1 MADELLSQEEIN
13 LLLKTL
19 GKEEEKKK
27 EVVEDTRVR
36 PLDLSLFE
44 HISAGRIPGLELI
57 FERWMNG
64 LRRGL
69 TALVVTIPGIFKES
83 VSIMRF
89 GEFVAKLPIPC
100 AIGLFNIEPL
110 RGICLLIVDPRL
122 IYIMVSTI
130 FGGTAK
136 PYKIEGKDFTRIET
150 KLINRL
156 LNVCYHE
163 LEMAWGTLMDVKINS
178 LGLETNPALLTIARA
193 KEKFLV
199 IKLTVVIE
207 GSEGFIQLAI
217 PENAI
222 GPYKDM
228 LKGATEV
235 KNKGFDGK
243 AFRSFSRIPLKME
256 VILGKTQ
263 ISIQKL
269 MELTSG
275 DIIVLDKPVKEPLEV
290 SIEGIPKLLA
300 YFGQV
305 LKKKGVKVQGFIKK
319 EE

>member
-19 GKEEEKKK
+19 GKEEEKK
-27 EVVEDTRVR
+27 EAVEDTRVK
-36 PLDLSLFE
+36 PFDLSLFE

-69 TALVVTIPGIFKES
+69 TSLVVTIPGIFKES
-83 VSIMRF
+83 VNIMRF
-89 GEFVAKLPIPC
+89 GEFVTKLPIPC

-110 RGICLLIVDPRL
+110 RGICLLIIDPRL

-130 FGGTAK
+130 FGGSAK
-136 PYKIEGKDFTRIET
+136 PYRIEGKDFTRIET

-156 LNVCYHE
+156 LNVCYQE

-178 LGLETNPALLTIARA
+178 VGLETNPALLTVARA

-199 IKLTVVIE
+199 LKLTVVIE

-217 PENAI
+217 PDSAI
-222 GPYKDM
+222 GPYKDI
-228 LKGATEV
+228 LKGAPEV
-235 KNKGFDGK
+235 KSKGLDGK
-243 AFRSFSRIPLKME
+243 VFRSFSRIPLKME
-256 VILGKTQ
+256 VVLGKTQ
-263 ISIQKL
+263 ISLQRL

-275 DIIVLDKPVKEPLEV
+275 DVIVLDKPVRESLEV
-290 SIEGIPKLLA
+290 RVEGIPKLLA
-300 YFGQV
+300 YLGQV
-305 LKKKGVKVQGFIKK
+305 LKKKG
-319 EE
+319 